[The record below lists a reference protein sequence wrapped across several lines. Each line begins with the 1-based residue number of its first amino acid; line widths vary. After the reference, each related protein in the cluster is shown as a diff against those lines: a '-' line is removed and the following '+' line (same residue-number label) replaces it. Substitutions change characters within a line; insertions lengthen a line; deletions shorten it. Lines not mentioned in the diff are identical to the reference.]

1 MVAVWKDR
9 KREEAALLSQAS
21 AGNKEMSVTACAEV
35 ALQPVMW
42 LQSATGAHRHTH
54 TERHNERAEK
64 GGRGGPPTSL
74 IVQQVKEEGSGG
86 WGYSDK
92 QQLVQ

>member
-1 MVAVWKDR
+1 MCRGGFAACDVA
-9 KREEAALLSQAS
+9 
-21 AGNKEMSVTACAEV
+21 
-35 ALQPVMW
+35 PVGDARA
-42 LQSATGAHRHTH
+42 QTH
-54 TERHNERAEK
+54 TQRHNERAEK